1 LDSGSK
7 FKPSFLVDFENCQP
21 TDTERELYE
30 AADAIVVK
38 QPELLQILRNYQGCI
53 EHIKVAIQSPT
64 EDNKSACWKLLV
76 PNVVLLHNFYL
87 HAKEIEQIFPRIL
100 SALCSGDPNAFNVQQ
115 SLVKQLAKF
124 IDFAMAFDELK
135 MNCPAINNDFSY
147 FRRTMSGQRAN
158 GKIEPSPITDEI
170 ANSLSLFYA
179 SPTPMLNVLKTCVQV
194 KSQEIDKGYIIF
206 GLSLMANICYN
217 IVEFRRANDADTLQY
232 CLRAAIGSTILV
244 DSIYDPGI
252 FHPKAKKPPIMAK
265 YVVVIVKNFHET
277 DVSSLINALRY
288 CTKEADPRYF
298 D

>member
-1 LDSGSK
+1 M
-7 FKPSFLVDFENCQP
+7 
-21 TDTERELYE
+21 
-30 AADAIVVK
+30 
-38 QPELLQILRNYQGCI
+38 LL
-53 EHIKVAIQSPT
+53 ST
-64 EDNKSACWKLLV
+64 
-76 PNVVLLHNFYL
+76 
-87 HAKEIEQIFPRIL
+87 
-100 SALCSGDPNAFNVQQ
+100 LCSGDPNSFNQQQ

-135 MNCPAINNDFSY
+135 MLCPAISNDFSY

-158 GKIEPSPITDEI
+158 GKIEASPISDEI

-179 SPTPMLNVLKTCVQV
+179 TPIPMLNILKTCVQV
-194 KSQEIDKGYIIF
+194 KAQEIEKSNIIF

-217 IVEFRRANDADTLQY
+217 IVEFRRGNDALTLKY

-252 FHPKAKKPPIMAK
+252 FHIKAKKPPIMAK

-277 DVSSLINALRY
+277 DVTSLINALRY